1 MKECWLIT
9 GADGQLGRLLSI
21 QLRQQSIVFHALGT
35 RQLNITSE
43 ADVFRCFRLL
53 RPTVVVNCAAW
64 TAVDK
69 AEVYATE
76 AWLVNAAGAGNVARA
91 AASVDAL
98 MIQLSTDYVFAGDV
112 ARPRRES
119 DPVGPLSTYG
129 ASKLAGEMAVTA
141 AGGRALIV
149 RTSWLFGPYGRSFL
163 SVILDKARQGLPLRV
178 VHDQTGTPTWAPDLV
193 LAIQKVV
200 RACLYSLSGM
210 EKIGIPLNADG
221 AVRLVH
227 YAGDSAVSWYQLA
240 SNLLEVA
247 TARGVLNIPFSIQ
260 AVSSAEFGA
269 LALRPAYS
277 ALASSMLPAIG
288 LVPSDWQAGVQD
300 FLQKPAVLLG

>member
-9 GADGQLGRLLSI
+9 GADGQLGRLLTT
-21 QLRQQSIVFHALGT
+21 QLRQQSIHFYALGSQ
-35 RQLNITSE
+35 QLNITSE
-43 ADVFRCFRLL
+43 EDVFRCFRLL
-53 RPTVVVNCAAW
+53 RPTVVVNGAAW

-76 AWLVNAAGAGNVARA
+76 AWLVNADGAGNVARA

-98 MIQLSTDYVFAGDV
+98 MIQLSTDYVFAGEV
-112 ARPRRES
+112 TIPRHES
-119 DPVGPLSTYG
+119 DPVGPLSVYG

-163 SVILDKARQGLPLRV
+163 SVILDNARQGLPLRV
-178 VHDQTGTPTWAPDLV
+178 VNDQTGTPTWAPDLV
-193 LAIQKVV
+193 LAIQSMV

-210 EKIGIPLNADG
+210 EKIGIPLTSDG
-221 AVRLVH
+221 AVRLIH
-227 YAGDSAVSWYQLA
+227 YAGDTAVNWYQLA
-240 SNLLEVA
+240 SQLLE
-247 TARGVLNIPFSIQ
+247 TAFLSGVLNAPAAIQ

-277 ALASSMLPAIG
+277 ALDCSTLESVG
-288 LVPSDWQAGVQD
+288 LTPSDWKAGIRQ
-300 FLQKPAVLLG
+300 FLLKSGVFLR

>member
-1 MKECWLIT
+1 MKEYWLIT
-9 GADGQLGRLLSI
+9 GADGQLGRLLTT
-21 QLRQQSIVFHALGT
+21 QLRQQSIAFYALGT
-35 RQLNITSE
+35 QQLNITRE
-43 ADVFRCFRLL
+43 EDVFHCFRLL

-69 AEVYATE
+69 AEVYAAK
-76 AWLVNAAGAGNVARA
+76 AWLVNADGAGNVARA

-112 ARPRRES
+112 ARPRCES
-119 DPVGPLSTYG
+119 DPVGPLSVYG

-163 SVILDKARQGLPLRV
+163 SVILDKARQGLPLLV
-178 VHDQTGTPTWAPDLV
+178 VNDQTGTPTWAIDLV
-193 LAIQKVV
+193 LAIQVMV
-200 RACLYSLSGM
+200 RVCLYSPSGAD
-210 EKIGIPLNADG
+210 KVGVSLTADG

-227 YAGDSAVSWYQLA
+227 YAGDMAVNWYQLA
-240 SNLLEVA
+240 NQLLEA
-247 TARGVLNIPFSIQ
+247 AFFRGVLNAPVAIQ
-260 AVSSAEFGA
+260 AVSSSEFGA

-277 ALASSMLPAIG
+277 ALDCSTLDVIG
-288 LVPSDWQAGVQD
+288 LTPSDWQAGMHQ
-300 FLQKPAVLLG
+300 FLLNYDAFLH